1 MQSRSENYLGF
12 TLAKFHFV
20 LNWSSMN
27 VILIGS
33 SEQILS
39 VLISR
44 IEVEQLLYFVTESPP
59 LYKIWLPQLYDSF
72 NGRRIP
78 KDSWCEVAFFFPFL
92 IEVWPINKGT
102 EVTTGAKY
110 CYLVDAPMLKYRFWH
125 FINSVLQFEGSLGNL
140 IANFSSWM
148 ISLVCISE
156 NIN

>member
-1 MQSRSENYLGF
+1 MQSRSINYLGF

-59 LYKIWLPQLYDSF
+59 LYKI
-72 NGRRIP
+72 
-78 KDSWCEVAFFFPFL
+78 
-92 IEVWPINKGT
+92 
-102 EVTTGAKY
+102 
-110 CYLVDAPMLKYRFWH
+110 
-125 FINSVLQFEGSLGNL
+125 
-140 IANFSSWM
+140 
-148 ISLVCISE
+148 
-156 NIN
+156 